1 MIERK
6 KTCKFLGMISV
17 FGYVNANWK
26 ELSQAQQER
35 YGSVYCGICRSI
47 RRNVSTSA
55 RITLSYDMAFL
66 ALLHMSLYEP
76 EENAGK
82 NRCMLHWVRSKP
94 WVENPYVDYA
104 ADMNVALSYYK
115 AQDDLQ
121 DEGKTSAKLLL
132 SMLEPHMEA
141 IRQRWPRQCDAMK
154 ACMEELREL
163 EGANTANPDL
173 PASCF
178 GRLMA
183 ELMVY
188 QEDQWQEELRN
199 LGFALGRFIYLAD
212 AMLDYDRDKRK
223 KQYNPFLAM
232 GQGRDTGKWEQY
244 LVLAMARC
252 TESYEKLPLVQDA
265 GLLKNILCAGLWAR
279 FDRKFKVDERKE
291 S

>member
-1 MIERK
+1 M
-6 KTCKFLGMISV
+6 

-26 ELSQAQQER
+26 ELTQAQQER
-35 YGSVYCGICRSI
+35 YGAVYCGICRSI
-47 RRNVSTSA
+47 HHRVSNPA
-55 RITLSYDMAFL
+55 RAVLSYDMAFL

-82 NRCMLHWVRSKP
+82 NRCVLHVLRPRAWVD
-94 WVENPYVDYA
+94 NPCVDYA
-104 ADMNVALSYYK
+104 ADMNVALAYYK

-141 IRQRWPRQCDAMK
+141 IRQRWPRQCNAMK

-199 LGFALGRFIYLAD
+199 MGFALGRFIYLAD

-252 TESYEKLPLVQDA
+252 TESYEKLPLVQDKP
-265 GLLKNILCAGLWAR
+265 LLDNILYSGVWVQYRA
-279 FDRKFKVDERKE
+279 KVKKE
-291 S
+291 ETNG

>member
-1 MIERK
+1 MF
-6 KTCKFLGMISV
+6 C
-17 FGYVNANWK
+17 YVTASFQELTK
-26 ELSQAQQER
+26 EQKER
-35 YGSVYCGICRSI
+35 YSAVYCGICRRI
-47 RRNVSTSA
+47 RVQTSSMA
-55 RITLSYDMAFL
+55 RLGLRYDMAFL
-66 ALLHMSLYEP
+66 ALLLMSLYEP

-82 NRCMLHWVRSKP
+82 NRCFLHVLRPRAWVN
-94 WVENPYVDYA
+94 NPCVDYA

-163 EGANTANPDL
+163 ERANTANPDL

-252 TESYEKLPLVQDA
+252 TESYEKLPLVQDKP
-265 GLLKNILCAGLWAR
+265 LLDNILYSGVWVQYRA
-279 FDRKFKVDERKE
+279 KVKKE
-291 S
+291 ETNG

>member
-1 MIERK
+1 M
-6 KTCKFLGMISV
+6 

-26 ELSQAQQER
+26 ELTQAQQER
-35 YGSVYCGICRSI
+35 YGAVYCGICRSI
-47 RRNVSTSA
+47 HHRVSNPA
-55 RITLSYDMAFL
+55 RAVLSYDMAFL

-82 NRCMLHWVRSKP
+82 NRCVLHVLRPRAWVD
-94 WVENPYVDYA
+94 NPCVDYA
-104 ADMNVALSYYK
+104 ADMNVALAYYK

-163 EGANTANPDL
+163 EVANTANPDL

-252 TESYEKLPLVQDA
+252 TESYEKLPLVQDKP
-265 GLLKNILCAGLWAR
+265 LLDNILYSGVWVQYRA
-279 FDRKFKVDERKE
+279 KVKKE
-291 S
+291 ETNG

>member
-1 MIERK
+1 M
-6 KTCKFLGMISV
+6 

-55 RITLSYDMAFL
+55 RIALSYDMAFL

-104 ADMNVALSYYK
+104 ADMNVALAYYK
-115 AQDDLQ
+115 AQDDDQ
-121 DEGKTSAKLLL
+121 DEGKASARLLRK
-132 SMLEPHMEA
+132 SLESHLQR
-141 IRQRWPRQCDAMK
+141 IREQWPRQCQAMER
-154 ACMEELREL
+154 CMEELSRLERE
-163 EGANTANPDL
+163 NTANPDL

-183 ELMVY
+183 ELMVCR
-188 QEDQWQEELRN
+188 EDQWAPELRS
-199 LGFALGRFIYLAD
+199 LGFSLGRFIYLAD

-223 KQYNPFLAM
+223 KQFNPFLAM
-232 GQGRDTGKWEQY
+232 GQEKDPQKWEEY

-252 TESYEKLPLVQDA
+252 TESYEKLPLVQDKP
-265 GLLKNILCAGLWAR
+265 LLDNILYSGVWVQYR
-279 FDRKFKVDERKE
+279 GKMKKE
-291 S
+291 EPNG

>member
-1 MIERK
+1 M
-6 KTCKFLGMISV
+6 

-26 ELSQAQQER
+26 ELTQAQQER
-35 YGSVYCGICRSI
+35 YGAVYCGICRSI
-47 RRNVSTSA
+47 HHRVSNPA
-55 RITLSYDMAFL
+55 RAVLSYDMAFL

-82 NRCMLHWVRSKP
+82 NRCFLHVLRPRAWVD
-94 WVENPYVDYA
+94 NPCVDYA
-104 ADMNVALSYYK
+104 ADMNVALAYYK

-252 TESYEKLPLVQDA
+252 TESYEKLPLVQDKP
-265 GLLKNILCAGLWAR
+265 LLDNILYSGVWVQYRA
-279 FDRKFKVDERKE
+279 KVKKE
-291 S
+291 ETNG

>member
-1 MIERK
+1 M
-6 KTCKFLGMISV
+6 

-26 ELSQAQQER
+26 ELTQAQQER
-35 YGSVYCGICRSI
+35 YGAVYCGICRSI
-47 RRNVSTSA
+47 HHRVSNPA
-55 RITLSYDMAFL
+55 RAVLSYDMAFL

-82 NRCMLHWVRSKP
+82 NRCVLHVLRPRAWVD
-94 WVENPYVDYA
+94 NPCVDYA
-104 ADMNVALSYYK
+104 ADMNVALAYYK

-199 LGFALGRFIYLAD
+199 MGFALGRFIYLAD
-212 AMLDYDRDKRK
+212 AMVDYDRDKRK

-252 TESYEKLPLVQDA
+252 TESYEKLPLVQDKP
-265 GLLKNILCAGLWAR
+265 LLDNILYSGVWVQYRA
-279 FDRKFKVDERKE
+279 KVKKE
-291 S
+291 ETNG